1 MKRGHGCGAE
11 TGRTAVRSVP
21 VTDAVP
27 GAGEGTVTV
36 RLGRE
41 FEHLL
46 CVART
51 ALARGDRRP
60 AERLLISYR
69 DEVRALAGRPGTHR
83 KTQALR
89 KERLKRAR
97 LKSQKIA
104 ALLARAPTGDAALL
118 PTSDAPSPYAEVH
131 VRRQRDPLANMR
143 LTDTQAAAA
152 NEIRDIFEATVR
164 SLMPATLPLD
174 SIRVDGGRARKDAWL
189 NLPPWVAERRAAV
202 YLPWVGRYGR
212 ACVARLGTKG
222 LETDRL
228 SAVDLVLTVL
238 IDRVPFR
245 RLERRFKSRHGV
257 LGRAFREALDGYAH
271 MARRRPGCEARAT
284 DMRAGTIRAPARACN
299 PS

>member
-1 MKRGHGCGAE
+1 MRGGHGCGAGG
-11 TGRTAVRSVP
+11 GRTAVRPVP
-21 VTDAVP
+21 VADAVA

-60 AERLLISYR
+60 AERLLITYR

-104 ALLARAPTGDAALL
+104 ALLARAPTADAALL

-164 SLMPATLPLD
+164 SLMPTTLPLD

-189 NLPPWVAERRAAV
+189 NLPPWVAQRRVAV
-202 YLPWVGRYGR
+202 YLPWADRYGR
-212 ACVARLGTKG
+212 AGVARLG
-222 LETDRL
+222 TDRL

-238 IDRVPFR
+238 VDRVPLR
-245 RLERRFKSRHGV
+245 RLERRFELRHGV

-271 MARRRPGCEARAT
+271 MARRRPGV
-284 DMRAGTIRAPARACN
+284 
-299 PS
+299 

>member
-1 MKRGHGCGAE
+1 MRRGHGSGAGA
-11 TGRTAVRSVP
+11 GRTALRPVP
-21 VTDAVP
+21 VTDPVP
-27 GAGEGTVTV
+27 GAAEGTVAV

-60 AERLLISYR
+60 AERLLIAYR

-104 ALLARAPTGDAALL
+104 ALLARAPTADAALL

-131 VRRQRDPLANMR
+131 ARRQRDPLANMR
-143 LTDTQAAAA
+143 LTDTQAVAA

-189 NLPPWVAERRAAV
+189 NMPPWVAQRRVAV
-202 YLPWVGRYGR
+202 YLPWVARYGR
-212 ACVARLGTKG
+212 AWVARLGTEG
-222 LETDRL
+222 LATDRL

-245 RLERRFKSRHGV
+245 RLERRFNLRHGV
-257 LGRAFREALDGYAH
+257 LGRAFRQALDGYAH
-271 MARRRPGCEARAT
+271 MARRRPGV
-284 DMRAGTIRAPARACN
+284 
-299 PS
+299 

>member
-1 MKRGHGCGAE
+1 M
-11 TGRTAVRSVP
+11 
-21 VTDAVP
+21 
-27 GAGEGTVTV
+27 V

-46 CVART
+46 SVARA

-60 AERLLISYR
+60 AERLLIAYR
-69 DEVRALAGRPGTHR
+69 DEARALAGQPGTHR
-83 KTQALR
+83 RTQALR

-118 PTSDAPSPYAEVH
+118 PTSDTPSPYAEVH
-131 VRRQRDPLANMR
+131 ARRQRDPLANMK
-143 LTDTQAAAA
+143 LTDTQADAA

-164 SLMPATLPLD
+164 SLMPATLPPD
-174 SIRVDGGRARKDAWL
+174 SIRVDGSRARKDAWL
-189 NLPPWVAERRAAV
+189 NLPPWVAERRVAV

-212 ACVARLGTKG
+212 VCVARLETRG

-245 RLERRFKSRHGV
+245 RLERRFKLRHGV

-271 MARRRPGCEARAT
+271 MARRRRRAQGAGGGQYAGRSRDHPRPG
-284 DMRAGTIRAPARACN
+284 MRACK

>member
-1 MKRGHGCGAE
+1 MRRGHGCGAGA
-11 TGRTAVRSVP
+11 GRTAVRPEP

-60 AERLLISYR
+60 AERLLVAYR
-69 DEVRALAGRPGTHR
+69 DEVRALAGQPVRHR

-104 ALLARAPTGDAALL
+104 ALLARAPTGDAARL
-118 PTSDAPSPYAEVH
+118 PTGGTPSPYAEAH

-164 SLMPATLPLD
+164 SLMPATLPPD

-189 NLPPWVAERRAAV
+189 NLPPWVAERRLAV

-212 ACVARLGTKG
+212 ACVAGLGTGG
-222 LETDRL
+222 LGADSL

-238 IDRVPFR
+238 IDRVPLR
-245 RLERRFKSRHGV
+245 RLERRFELRHGV

-271 MARRRPGCEARAT
+271 MARRRRGV
-284 DMRAGTIRAPARACN
+284 
-299 PS
+299 